1 MNRTLYILISV
12 LLLTLLSAC
21 STESHNSQQISTF
34 SYIDQHEQSFGTDNL
49 TGKVWIANFIFTN
62 CESVCSPMTMEM
74 ASLQKKLAEE
84 AIEVEFVSFTVDPQV
99 DTPEVLQSYI
109 GQFTDDVSN
118 WHLLTGYTQD
128 EIEAFAREEFQ
139 TIIHKPES
147 SQQVIHG
154 SNFYLVD
161 DQGNLVKEVNY
172 VEPSFTDNLVSDIRK
187 LKSRTTY

>member
-1 MNRTLYILISV
+1 MNKPLYILIS
-12 LLLTLLSAC
+12 LMLLTLLSAC
-21 STESHNSQQISTF
+21 STTSHNVRQITPF
-34 SYIDQHEQSFGTDNL
+34 SYTDQHEQSFGTDHL
-49 TGKVWIANFIFTN
+49 AGKVWIANFIFTN

-99 DTPEVLQSYI
+99 DSPKVLQSYI

-128 EIEAFAREEFQ
+128 EIEVFAREQFQ

-161 DQGNLVKEVNY
+161 DRGNLVNEVNY
-172 VEPSFTDNLVSDIRK
+172 VEPSFADNLISDIRK
-187 LKSRTTY
+187 LQSRITY